1 MTRLNNRFVL
11 SHYKGGKVLTR
22 KQPQLLSFAQQL
34 ELLFKDADDQNRYR
48 QLIEALWHQL
58 NQAEYPRVAAISGGQ
73 GTGKS
78 TLARLLA
85 QFAKEQGVLAGT
97 VSLDDYY
104 LSQQQRAG
112 LAATVHPLLALRG
125 MPGTHRIEQAILD
138 IKNFLN
144 GQAVKLPSFDKA
156 LDQPGAERA
165 PEHFSLL
172 IVEGWC
178 LGLGPQSA
186 AQLREP
192 VNQLE
197 SMADPEGH
205 WRAYVNQHLA
215 QDYQHCW
222 SLLGTLIWLKAPDW
236 QAICRWRAQQE
247 QELRQVRG
255 IAMSET
261 QLHYFMQTFQRLT
274 EHSFAVMPSKA
285 DIIIELNNSHQ
296 PTLL

>member
-1 MTRLNNRFVL
+1 VKLERVL
-11 SHYKGGKVLTR
+11 IV
-22 KQPQLLSFAQQL
+22 KQPQLPSFAQML
-34 ELLFKDADDQNRYR
+34 ELLFKDADDQVRYR
-48 QLIEALWHQL
+48 QFIEGLWHQL
-58 NQAEYPRVAAISGGQ
+58 NQAELPRVVGISGGQ

-78 TLARLLA
+78 TLATLLA

-104 LSQQQRAG
+104 LSQQQRSV
-112 LAATVHPLLALRG
+112 LAETVHPLLALRG

-138 IKNFLN
+138 IKDVLN
-144 GQAVKLPSFDKA
+144 GQPVKLPSFDKA

-186 AQLREP
+186 AQLPEP

-205 WRAYVNQHLA
+205 WRAFVNQQLA
-215 QDYQHCW
+215 QDYQHYW
-222 SLLGTLIWLKAPDW
+222 ALLETLIWLKAPDW
-236 QAICRWRAQQE
+236 QAICRWRALQE
-247 QELRQVRG
+247 QELWQQRG
-255 IAMSET
+255 IGMSET

-274 EHSFAVMPSKA
+274 EHSFAEMPTKA
-285 DIIIELNNSHQ
+285 DIIIELNNLHQ
-296 PTLL
+296 PALLKK